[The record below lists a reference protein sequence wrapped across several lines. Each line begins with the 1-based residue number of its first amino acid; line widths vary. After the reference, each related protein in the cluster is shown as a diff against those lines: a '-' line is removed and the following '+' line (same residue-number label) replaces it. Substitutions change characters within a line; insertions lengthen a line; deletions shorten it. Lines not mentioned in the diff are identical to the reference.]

1 MLTTSRLTWETFR
14 CCSGGASEGGF
25 QNLGVRWCAL
35 VGKKRKLP
43 ASILHPES
51 PTKWGEWKDFH
62 YHGKA
67 LPDKNLWNEETP
79 TASKA
84 GKRPDRDT
92 PPSLQSSFV
101 QRRRLRRSARLAQ
114 GLAEKSSTSESV

>member
-14 CCSGGASEGGF
+14 CCGGGASEGGF

-35 VGKKRKLP
+35 VPQPVRRSLGGSWLQQR
-43 ASILHPES
+43 AY
-51 PTKWGEWKDFH
+51 

-101 QRRRLRRSARLAQ
+101 QRRRAPSFYRRLAQ

>member
-1 MLTTSRLTWETFR
+1 MLWRRRER
-14 CCSGGASEGGF
+14 GGVPKFG
-25 QNLGVRWCAL
+25 RAL
-35 VGKKRKLP
+35 VRVGAAAGRC
-43 ASILHPES
+43 
-51 PTKWGEWKDFH
+51 EWKDFH